1 MKFSDLE
8 QELQNDF
15 PKIELGVDLAQ
26 ESLKIPALFS
36 KWMQFYNAEKLILNK
51 YRAEAKKLYKRLM
64 EYYSGQAS
72 PEVYHEKPLN
82 IKILKGEIDKYIELD
97 SEMIQM
103 KERIENQETKVKFIE
118 ETIKAIR
125 DRNFIIKN
133 AIEYSKFISGL

>member
-51 YRAEAKKLYKRLM
+51 YRSEAKKLYKRLL

-72 PEVYHEKPLN
+72 AEVYHEKPLN
-82 IKILKGEIDKYIELD
+82 IKILKSEIDKYIELD

-118 ETIKAIR
+118 ETIRAIR